1 MKTTKSQNVSIK
13 QKDGSYEELNFEF
26 ISEKMNDFY
35 GLADGIESRI
45 QEIRKNPARYDGKIQ
60 DYDQYERDFYRKQGA
75 TADDKL
81 PHLILVFNSPKHVLQ
96 MPGFPCLMKEKAEIL
111 EGGSILAGQFGPIEY
126 IEAIEQY
133 AAI

>member
-45 QEIRKNPARYDGKIQ
+45 QEIRKNPARYDGKI
-60 DYDQYERDFYRKQGA
+60 
-75 TADDKL
+75 
-81 PHLILVFNSPKHVLQ
+81 
-96 MPGFPCLMKEKAEIL
+96 
-111 EGGSILAGQFGPIEY
+111 
-126 IEAIEQY
+126 
-133 AAI
+133 